1 VEKSGATGFSFI
13 NQAADSS
20 NIEEED
26 AVMTEKRQEEIDP
39 VVQAEPL
46 ETEFDDVKRNVD
58 DVADVADIARLDPL
72 DMTVGG
78 TKDDIVEEK
87 GSSGAGTGVQKRKK
101 KLRAKRP
108 GQQREALEQAET
120 QSQGDPTIETLINYD
135 TEQNK
140 EENKYM
146 FHMQGKEIEDET
158 NSDLKDLQLVAD
170 SYNPPAP
177 VDTDARE
184 TEPVV
189 SSIAERTTDEEETD
203 LQLEQLTV
211 EKQDTLT
218 SSGPPECSSQGHVT
232 EENSGDDMELLDVPD
247 PIQSISDHVMDE
259 VAEEETGNEDD
270 RDEPNEYV
278 CDTKDQLSRY
288 DIELTVSEKLAVT
301 MQSSEA
307 KLAEIRLKW
316 SEFYQEQ
323 RDDMTSRQ
331 ERQETKL
338 KKQQQMLELRLQ
350 QATAVTEENYE
361 RADELNS
368 QIDSLSKQLDELST
382 ERSDHLDK
390 LQLRLNILSDHEVE
404 MRQQLIQKLK
414 EVKEE
419 EVAVLTQFRQ
429 DMNTTAAKEKQRL
442 SVSRDRV
449 QRQQSHIQLDR
460 EHYEKGEALLMKEV
474 EEKTSEFTAA
484 KKRLLGLRDGI
495 RAEIGELEARLILLR
510 SREAEYTSSIATED
524 EKIAAIKQE
533 MTLER
538 ERLDNQKVQIE
549 DQQMALD
556 IEMVMQLCLII
567 HSAIIFLH

>member
-1 VEKSGATGFSFI
+1 
-13 NQAADSS
+13 
-20 NIEEED
+20 
-26 AVMTEKRQEEIDP
+26 M
-39 VVQAEPL
+39 
-46 ETEFDDVKRNVD
+46 
-58 DVADVADIARLDPL
+58 
-72 DMTVGG
+72 
-78 TKDDIVEEK
+78 
-87 GSSGAGTGVQKRKK
+87 GTGRQADRLTDRQKTDRDEMDSIDVF
-101 KLRAKRP
+101 LIR
-108 GQQREALEQAET
+108 
-120 QSQGDPTIETLINYD
+120 SQGDPTIETLINYD

-307 KLAEIRLKW
+307 KLAEIR
-316 SEFYQEQ
+316 
-323 RDDMTSRQ
+323 
-331 ERQETKL
+331 
-338 KKQQQMLELRLQ
+338 
-350 QATAVTEENYE
+350 
-361 RADELNS
+361 
-368 QIDSLSKQLDELST
+368 
-382 ERSDHLDK
+382 
-390 LQLRLNILSDHEVE
+390 
-404 MRQQLIQKLK
+404 
-414 EVKEE
+414 
-419 EVAVLTQFRQ
+419 
-429 DMNTTAAKEKQRL
+429 
-442 SVSRDRV
+442 
-449 QRQQSHIQLDR
+449 
-460 EHYEKGEALLMKEV
+460 
-474 EEKTSEFTAA
+474 
-484 KKRLLGLRDGI
+484 
-495 RAEIGELEARLILLR
+495 
-510 SREAEYTSSIATED
+510 
-524 EKIAAIKQE
+524 
-533 MTLER
+533 
-538 ERLDNQKVQIE
+538 
-549 DQQMALD
+549 
-556 IEMVMQLCLII
+556 
-567 HSAIIFLH
+567 